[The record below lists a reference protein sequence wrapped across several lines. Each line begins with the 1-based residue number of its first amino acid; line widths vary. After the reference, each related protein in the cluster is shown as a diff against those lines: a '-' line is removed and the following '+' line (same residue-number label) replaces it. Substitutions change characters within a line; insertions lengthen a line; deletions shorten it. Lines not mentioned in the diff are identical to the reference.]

1 MKQTEIRK
9 PQQRNES
16 VKEVPNWNFRIEES
30 RKEER
35 EDRTSELKDGKTEI
49 THFEQ
54 QGKKTTEMNS
64 LIDLLDYN

>member
-1 MKQTEIRK
+1 MKQTEVRK

-16 VKEVPNWNFRIEES
+16 YKEEPNWNFRIEEN
-30 RKEER
+30 RKEEI
-35 EDRTSELKDGKTEI
+35 EDRTSERKDGKTEI
-49 THFEQ
+49 TQFEQ